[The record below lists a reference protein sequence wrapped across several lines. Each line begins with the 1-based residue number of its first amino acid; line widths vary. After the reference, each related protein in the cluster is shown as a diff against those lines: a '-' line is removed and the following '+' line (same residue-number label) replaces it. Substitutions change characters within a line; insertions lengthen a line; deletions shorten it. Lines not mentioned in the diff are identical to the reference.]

1 MLGSWYWELK
11 LRTFWFWFP
20 SGISC
25 KNSYMFL
32 FVCSALSDNEYE
44 IGQEPENTWGWGR
57 GQKKGRKRNSG
68 SHRERAG
75 WKDLGGWL
83 TKRKKINGMIDQCW
97 AILDKA
103 GAGGDGCVSE
113 PPDTHAEVCCRTKEK
128 YTKFI
133 QLASFPDLF

>member
-1 MLGSWYWELK
+1 
-11 LRTFWFWFP
+11 
-20 SGISC
+20 
-25 KNSYMFL
+25 MFL
-32 FVCSALSDNEYE
+32 FVCLFVVYSVLSDNEYE

-57 GQKKGRKRNSG
+57 GQKKGRKRNSV

-103 GAGGDGCVSE
+103 GAGDDGCVSE
-113 PPDTHAEVCCRTKEK
+113 SPDRHAEVCCMSKEK
-128 YTKFI
+128 CTEFI
-133 QLASFPDLF
+133 QLSSFPDVS

>member
-1 MLGSWYWELK
+1 
-11 LRTFWFWFP
+11 
-20 SGISC
+20 
-25 KNSYMFL
+25 MFSS
-32 FVCSALSDNEYE
+32 VLSDNEYE

-68 SHRERAG
+68 SHKQREG

-103 GAGGDGCVSE
+103 GAGGDGCISE
-113 PPDTHAEVCCRTKEK
+113 PQDGHTEVCVVCPYACKE
-128 YTKFI
+128 TCPDFI
-133 QLASFPDLF
+133 QPA